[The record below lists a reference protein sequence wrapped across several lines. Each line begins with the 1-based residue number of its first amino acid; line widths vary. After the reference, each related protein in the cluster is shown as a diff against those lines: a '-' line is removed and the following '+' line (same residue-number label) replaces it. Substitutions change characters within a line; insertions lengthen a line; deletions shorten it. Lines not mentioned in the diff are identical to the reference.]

1 MTASETARDIID
13 TLLGYLG
20 FVVHLEETGTPEA
33 PAFQIFS
40 EDSELLIGR
49 EGERLED
56 IQYLVNRL
64 LQARLPESPRVRLDI
79 AHYRAIQE
87 DQMITHIREMADR
100 VRRTGRALRLP
111 PMNSYQRRLVH
122 QTFKDDPHVKTFSPE
137 DSARLK
143 SITLMRRPA
152 KSSAS

>member
-1 MTASETARDIID
+1 MTVSETARDIID

-20 FVVHLEETGTPEA
+20 FVVHLEETGTAEA

-64 LQARLPESPRVRLDI
+64 LQARLPDSPRVRLDI

-87 DQMITHIREMADR
+87 DQMLNHIRDMADR
-100 VRRTGRALRLP
+100 VRRTGRSLRLP

-122 QTFKDDPHVKTFSPE
+122 QTFKDDPLVRTFSPE

-143 SITLMRRPA
+143 CITLVRRRQ
-152 KSSAS
+152 